1 MNILTFTTLF
11 PNAVVP
17 HHGIFVERRL
27 LHLLRH
33 SSVKSTVFAPVPW
46 FPFRNRLFGEYASYA
61 AVPAREN
68 RSGMDVYHPRYPL
81 IPKVGMSVAPMLLA
95 LSIFTKLKRHRSDV
109 QDFDIIDAHYFYPD
123 GVAAVLLGKWLK
135 KPVVITARGTDI
147 NLIPKYA
154 LPRMWILWAASRC
167 AKIITVS
174 DALRNRILE
183 LGVDADKV
191 RTLRNGVDLGF
202 FRPESDRSVLRKE
215 LQIRGFTL
223 LSVGHLIESKGHHLV
238 IRSLHDLANVSLV
251 IIGSGRMRG
260 ELESLAS
267 ETGVA
272 DRVRFAGA
280 VSPDELRRYY
290 NAADALV
297 LASSRE
303 GMPNAL
309 LESIACWTPV
319 VATPYGGSPEVITNH
334 HAGQLTENRS
344 PDAIAE
350 GVDALRKSYPDRA
363 DTRRHAEKFS
373 WQATTEGQIELFSRI
388 CGVGA

>member
-1 MNILTFTTLF
+1 MSI
-11 PNAVVP
+11 
-17 HHGIFVERRL
+17 
-27 LHLLRH
+27 
-33 SSVKSTVFAPVPW
+33 APV
-46 FPFRNRLFGEYASYA
+46 L
-61 AVPAREN
+61 
-68 RSGMDVYHPRYPL
+68 M
-81 IPKVGMSVAPMLLA
+81 A
-95 LSIFTKLKRHRSDV
+95 LSLYCVFRKLKRGLS
-109 QDFDIIDAHYFYPD
+109 DFDVIDAHYFYPD
-123 GVAAVLLGKWLK
+123 GVAAVILGLWLN
-135 KPVVITARGTDI
+135 KPVVVTARGTDI

-167 AKIITVS
+167 AKIISVS

-191 RTLRNGVDLGF
+191 STLRNGVDLGF
-202 FRPESDRSVLRKE
+202 FRPESDRSLLRKK

-223 LSVGHLIESKGHHLV
+223 LSGGHLIESKGHHLV
-238 IRSLHDLANVSLV
+238 IRSLDFLANVSLI

-272 DRVRFAGA
+272 HRGRFIGA
-280 VSPDELRRYY
+280 VSQDELRRYY

-303 GMPNAL
+303 GMPNVL
-309 LESIACWTPV
+309 LESIACGTPV
-319 VATPYGGSPEVITNH
+319 VATPYGGSPEVIINH
-334 HAGQLTENRS
+334 HAGQLIENRS

-363 DTRRHAEKFS
+363 DTRRHAEMFS
-373 WQATTEGQIELFSRI
+373 WQATTDGQLKVFSRLLE
-388 CGVGA
+388 GLA